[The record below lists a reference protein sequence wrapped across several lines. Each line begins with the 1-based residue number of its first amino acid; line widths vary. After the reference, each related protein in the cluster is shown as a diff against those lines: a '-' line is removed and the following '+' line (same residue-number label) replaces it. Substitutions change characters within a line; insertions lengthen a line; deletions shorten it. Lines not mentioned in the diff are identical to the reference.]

1 MSPDPK
7 ALAALAAYWRG
18 LAVRAGERASEAAC
32 GPLGSGTVI
41 HRQHKEAEIYNRCAT
56 HLERV
61 LAGQSAIPSF
71 DDN

>member
-18 LAVRAGERASEAAC
+18 VASDWLTHVERIKGDRIYASEAKR
-32 GPLGSGTVI
+32 L
-41 HRQHKEAEIYNRCAT
+41 QQEAEIYNRCAT